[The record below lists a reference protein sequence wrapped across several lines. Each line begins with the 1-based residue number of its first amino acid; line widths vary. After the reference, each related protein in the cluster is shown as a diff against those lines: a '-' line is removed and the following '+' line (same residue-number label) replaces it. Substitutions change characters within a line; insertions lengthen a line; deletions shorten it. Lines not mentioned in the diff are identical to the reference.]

1 MMLRLHLVTGLVLF
15 DAALPLA
22 EVIVLQV
29 LLLDGTHA
37 VESRGGL
44 LVLRANFTRHDRTIV
59 DLLDFKRFH
68 FALVR
73 LLSIVLL

>member
-37 VESRGGL
+37 VESRGGQ
-44 LVLRANFTRHDRTIV
+44 LVLCANITRHD
-59 DLLDFKRFH
+59 
-68 FALVR
+68 
-73 LLSIVLL
+73 